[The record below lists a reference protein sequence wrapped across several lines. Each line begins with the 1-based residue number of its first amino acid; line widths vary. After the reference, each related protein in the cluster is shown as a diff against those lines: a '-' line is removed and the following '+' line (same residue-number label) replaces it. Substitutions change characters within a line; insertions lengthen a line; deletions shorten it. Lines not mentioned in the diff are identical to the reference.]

1 MLWLN
6 SKHIEEAI
14 DQKKNLQE
22 IITSGK
28 TKKRKTNII
37 FKHTKLAAKVIMNCA
52 TAVLIDLRQT

>member
-1 MLWLN
+1 M
-6 SKHIEEAI
+6 IEFKTYRRSNRS
-14 DQKKNLQE
+14 KKNLQE

-52 TAVLIDLRQT
+52 TAVLIDLGQT

>member
-1 MLWLN
+1 M
-6 SKHIEEAI
+6 IELKTYRRSNRS
-14 DQKKNLQE
+14 KKNLQE

>member
-1 MLWLN
+1 M
-6 SKHIEEAI
+6 IELKTYRRSNRS
-14 DQKKNLQE
+14 KKNLQE
-22 IITSGK
+22 IITSRK

>member
-1 MLWLN
+1 MIEFKTYRRSN
-6 SKHIEEAI
+6 RSKKI
-14 DQKKNLQE
+14 LQE

>member
-1 MLWLN
+1 M
-6 SKHIEEAI
+6 IEFKTYRRSNRS
-14 DQKKNLQE
+14 KKNLQE